1 MKQKIETL
9 TPAKLA
15 MVDRIN
21 KAESEPYDAQSTGP
35 FKTVLDK
42 MEGVFRKEI
51 INYKMIDGKL
61 HKEVSVRDFRNGDYN
76 DTTTVT
82 VLSPTK

>member
-9 TPAKLA
+9 TPAKMA

-21 KAESEPYDAQSTGP
+21 KAESEPYNAQSTGP

-42 MEGVFRKEI
+42 MEGVFRK
-51 INYKMIDGKL
+51 Y
-61 HKEVSVRDFRNGDYN
+61 
-76 DTTTVT
+76 
-82 VLSPTK
+82 

>member
-9 TPAKLA
+9 TPAKMA

-21 KAESEPYDAQSTGP
+21 KAESEPYNAQSTGP
-35 FKTVLDK
+35 FQTVLDK

-51 INYKMIDGKL
+51 INYKMVDGNL

-82 VLSPTK
+82 VLTPTT

>member
-1 MKQKIETL
+1 MKQKIEIA
-9 TPAKLA
+9 TPAKVA
-15 MVDRIN
+15 MLDRIN
-21 KAESEPYDAQSTGP
+21 KAESQPYNAHSTGP

>member
-1 MKQKIETL
+1 MKQKIEIA
-9 TPAKLA
+9 TPAKVA
-15 MVDRIN
+15 MLDRIN
-21 KAESEPYDAQSTGP
+21 KAESEPYNANSTGP

-51 INYKMIDGKL
+51 INYKMVDGKL
-61 HKEVSVRDFRNGDYN
+61 HKEVSVRDFKNGDYN

-82 VLSPTK
+82 VLSPDL

>member
-1 MKQKIETL
+1 MKQKIEIA
-9 TPAKLA
+9 TPAKVA
-15 MVDRIN
+15 MLDRIN
-21 KAESEPYDAQSTGP
+21 KAESQPYNAHSTGP

-42 MEGVFRKEI
+42 VEGVFRKEI

>member
-1 MKQKIETL
+1 MKQKIEIA
-9 TPAKLA
+9 TPAKVA
-15 MVDRIN
+15 MLDRIN
-21 KAESEPYDAQSTGP
+21 KAESQPYNAHSTGP

-51 INYKMIDGKL
+51 INYKMVDGKL
-61 HKEVSVRDFRNGDYN
+61 HKEVSVRDFKNGDYN

>member
-9 TPAKLA
+9 TPAKMA

-21 KAESEPYDAQSTGP
+21 KAESQPYNAHSTGP

-61 HKEVSVRDFRNGDYN
+61 HKEVSVRDFRNEDYN

>member
-1 MKQKIETL
+1 MKQKIEIA
-9 TPAKLA
+9 TPAKVA
-15 MVDRIN
+15 MLDRIN
-21 KAESEPYDAQSTGP
+21 KAESQPYNANSTGP

-51 INYKMIDGKL
+51 INYKMVDGKL
-61 HKEVSVRDFRNGDYN
+61 HKEVSVRDFKNGDYN

-82 VLSPTK
+82 VLSPDL

>member
-1 MKQKIETL
+1 MKQKIEIA
-9 TPAKLA
+9 TPAKVA
-15 MVDRIN
+15 MLDRIN
-21 KAESEPYDAQSTGP
+21 KAESQPYNANSTGP

-51 INYKMIDGKL
+51 INYKMVDGKL
-61 HKEVSVRDFRNGDYN
+61 HKGVSVRDFKNGDYN

-82 VLSPTK
+82 VLSPDL